1 MLRNEVT
8 LIVAIVKA
16 KVTFKNFTEFI
27 ELA

>member
-1 MLRNEVT
+1 MFRKEGI

-16 KVTFKNFTEFI
+16 EVILKNFTEFI